1 MMTFT
6 QFLRDQISVLII
18 TCETALMIMIL
29 AKEKPDKTFAFAYLK
44 IMKEDGSIVH
54 DGSHELYV
62 YKV

>member
-1 MMTFT
+1 
-6 QFLRDQISVLII
+6 
-18 TCETALMIMIL
+18 MIMIL

-62 YKV
+62 YKVWGCLNSPSLDPSLLFYMSLYA